1 MTRNDNGQTSHEK
14 NLFSA
19 PKNFVVPFLLLSLRD
34 LNLHGY
40 KLIERLSELG
50 FHSVD
55 HGNVYRTLRQL
66 ERENLIASVWDTSSS
81 GPAKRIYSLTEAG
94 EKYLEAWA
102 ASLGYY
108 QQMIDTFFSMYKN
121 FMFPFCENNADNN
134 KTPAAK
140 DDED

>member
-1 MTRNDNGQTSHEK
+1 MTKKENKQTSHEK

-40 KLIERLSELG
+40 KLIERLSDFG
-50 FHSVD
+50 FHSLD
-55 HGNVYRTLRQL
+55 PGNVYRILRQL
-66 ERENLIASVWDTSSS
+66 EKDNLITSVWDTSSG

-102 ASLGYY
+102 TSLEHY
-108 QQMIDTFFSMYKN
+108 QQIIDTFFSMYKN
-121 FMFPFCENNADNN
+121 MLFPFHES
-134 KTPAAK
+134 KQSEKAK
-140 DDED
+140 SSKMDEE